1 MNKIYLLSSLLAAA
15 SIMPAQSEAASV
27 EYGNRTF
34 YGFFLTNGSYTN
46 GQYGEYGFA
55 KQKFNDLESNE
66 LIYRMG
72 NNMGIYAAAAID
84 GVYYA
89 APYQFSTSL
98 QPPEA
103 KPMFTY
109 NIYTGYVEEIG
120 PWVTDDPE
128 FKLWD
133 MTYDRKN
140 DRLLAVG
147 YSYATGGAIYE
158 VNRKTGQLTRLRST
172 EGMLLAA
179 DAFGR
184 CFTITSDGD
193 LYQLDMN
200 NETRMIKLM
209 NLPYVGQLSH
219 QSLEFDLTNNK
230 LYWASNT
237 YTNPNGLAYTDGDHG
252 EETRLIEITLPNI
265 GPEQDYKEGGFSY
278 ADMGPIGSF
287 ATFMGMYIPFAPGGF
302 MAPGHATDIKTVSSE
317 DGKQCKITFKAPT
330 ITFGGEELTSI
341 DGYDIF
347 RDGVRIATR
356 NGIQAGQICEYEDK
370 DIPESREYRYD
381 IVCYSSLNGD
391 GPKTPA
397 FAYVGFDR
405 PAAVNGI
412 NVAIEK
418 DFLKAHITWTAPEH
432 GALGGTFDPAKT
444 TYDIMRL
451 PDNVQVAKDLATTE
465 FTDNL
470 RRLLRYSYQI
480 TAKNEYGE
488 SKAVS
493 NEFVAGTPISSFPV
507 EEPFD
512 NPTAMLLKWT
522 PVDNN
527 ADGTTWL
534 FGSTLGHSVF
544 GDYETCAEYILS
556 PTSVTSDITDAD
568 EWLISPPIQFGDDSY
583 SVQLT
588 VRTFSPEHFNVYVGE
603 MNTVEGMTLV
613 QAISARK
620 PVYDEDG
627 RMLFQN
633 YIVELPATMRNKT
646 GCVAVQVDSKLP
658 DDYVSYLQIA
668 NILVDTSS
676 AIAAAV
682 TEVDN
687 ETFSVSIGRD
697 LIKVE
702 GNYSHGAVYNM
713 AGVKVCDLNGS
724 ETDITSLPG
733 GVYLVTID
741 GSTYKVAR

>member
-1 MNKIYLLSSLLAAA
+1 MNKIYLLSSLLAVA
-15 SIMPAQSEAASV
+15 SIMPAQSEAATV

-46 GQYGEYGFA
+46 AEYGEYGFA

-72 NNMGIYAAAAID
+72 NNVGIYAAAAID

-89 APYQFSTSL
+89 APYQFTSSL

-109 NIYTGYVEEIG
+109 NIYNGYVEEIG
-120 PWVTDDPE
+120 DWVTDDPE

-147 YSYATGGAIYE
+147 YSYVTGGGIYE
-158 VNRKTGQLTRLRST
+158 VDRKNGHLTRLRST

-193 LYQLDMN
+193 LYQIDMN
-200 NETRMIKLM
+200 NETRVIKLM
-209 NLPYVGQLSH
+209 HLPYTGQLNH

-237 YTNPNGLAYTDGDHG
+237 FENPNGLAFPEGDHG
-252 EETRLIEITLPNI
+252 EETHLIEITLPNI

-278 ADMGPIGSF
+278 VDLGPLGSNSS
-287 ATFMGMYIPFAPGGF
+287 FMGMYIPFAPGGF
-302 MAPGHATDIKTVSSE
+302 MAPGHATDIKTISSE
-317 DGKQCKITFKAPT
+317 NGMECKITFKAPT
-330 ITFGGEELTSI
+330 LTFGGEELTSI
-341 DGYDIF
+341 DGFDIF
-347 RDGVRIATR
+347 RDGVRIHTEK
-356 NGIQAGQICEYEDK
+356 GIQPGQYCEYVDK
-370 DIPESREYRYD
+370 DIPESGEYRYD

-391 GPKTPA
+391 GPKSPA

-405 PAAVNGI
+405 PAAVSNI
-412 NVAIEK
+412 NIAVDK
-418 DFLKAHITWTAPEH
+418 DFLKTHITWAAPDH
-432 GALGGTFDPAKT
+432 GALGGTYDPAKT

-488 SKAVS
+488 STAVS
-493 NEFVAGTPISSFPV
+493 TEFVAGTPINTFPV

-522 PVDNN
+522 PVDHN

-568 EWLISPPIQFGDDSY
+568 EWLISPPVQFGDDSY
-583 SVQLT
+583 SVKLT
-588 VRTFSPEHFNVYVGE
+588 VRTFSPEHFNVYVGD

-613 QAISARK
+613 KSISAKK

-627 RMLFQN
+627 RMLFQD
-633 YIVELPATMRNKT
+633 YIVELPAELKNKV
-646 GCVAVQVDSKLP
+646 GCVAVQLDTKLP
-658 DDYVSYLQIA
+658 ADYIGYMQIA
-668 NILVDTSS
+668 DIMIDTTS

-682 TEVDN
+682 TNVETDN
-687 ETFSVSIGRD
+687 FSVSISRN
-697 LIKVE
+697 LIKVDGE
-702 GNYSHGAVYNM
+702 YNYGAVYNM
-713 AGVKVCDLNGS
+713 AGVKVCELNGS
-724 ETDITSLPG
+724 ETDITTLPG
-733 GVYLVTID
+733 GVYVVTID
-741 GSTYKVAR
+741 GHTYKIAR